1 MAPRCTVLVL
11 SHARPVPCRVVD
23 APFAV
28 KPTLTGQRVVLRPFT
43 DADIAAMGPVLA
55 DPEVLRLTGSVHTTQ
70 EVTSRPRALSERELE
85 WYRTRDDRDD
95 RLDLAIV
102 DRATDGCVGEVVLNE
117 YEAGNQSCGFRIL
130 VGPAGRGRGLGSEVT
145 RLVLD
150 HAFSTTDLHRI
161 ELEVYA
167 FNPRALHV
175 YEKVGFVVE
184 GRRRHAL
191 RYDGERVDAIGMAV
205 LRHEWAV

>member
-1 MAPRCTVLVL
+1 
-11 SHARPVPCRVVD
+11 VD

-43 DADIAAMGPVLA
+43 EADIAAMGPVLA

-70 EVTSRPRALSERELE
+70 EATSRPPVLTERELE
-85 WYRTRDDRDD
+85 WYRTRADQDD

-102 DRATDGCVGEVVLNE
+102 DRATDGCVGEVVLNDFD
-117 YEAGNQSCGFRIL
+117 AGNQACGFRIL
-130 VGPAGRGRGLGSEVT
+130 VGPEGRGRGLGSEAT

-150 HAFSTTDLHRI
+150 HAFSTTDLHRV

-175 YEKVGFVVE
+175 YERVGFVVE
-184 GRRRHAL
+184 GTRRDAL
-191 RYDGERVDAIGMAV
+191 RYDDERVDAIGMAV

>member
-1 MAPRCTVLVL
+1 M
-11 SHARPVPCRVVD
+11 D

-43 DADIAAMGPVLA
+43 ESDIAAMGPILA
-55 DPEVLRLTGSVHTTQ
+55 DPEVNRLTGSVHTTQ
-70 EVTSRPRALSERELE
+70 DATSREPVLGERELE
-85 WYRTRDDRDD
+85 WYRTRADQPD

-102 DRATDGCVGEVVLNE
+102 DLATGTCVGEVVLNA
-117 YEAGNQSCGFRIL
+117 YEAENLACGFRIL
-130 VGPAGRGRGLGSEVT
+130 VGPAGRDRGLGSEAT
-145 RLVLD
+145 RLVVD

-175 YEKVGFVVE
+175 YAKAGFVVE
-184 GRRRHAL
+184 GTRRDAL
-191 RYDGERVDAIGMAV
+191 RFDGAPVDAVGMAI
-205 LRHEWAV
+205 LRPEWAARA